1 MKNNRENRIG
11 WGKVC
16 RWAGIWIRLSLFTLF
31 ILTEPLV
38 VEAAGQSVTLRLE
51 NVSLKEAFKE
61 IKRQLGYRLAYNEQV
76 INAIGNVSVDVVSG
90 NINEVMEQCL
100 RGSDFSYEIE
110 NQIIVIYKKQAGAD
124 MAAPQKLIKLEGVV
138 VDSKGGVLPGVT
150 VVVKGTTIGVATDID
165 GKFSLEITETPGIS
179 LEFSFVG
186 MNSKEI
192 PVKIE
197 NGKVQPLR
205 VVLEEAETELDEV
218 VVTGMFSRKKEG
230 FTGSAVTVKG
240 DELKKISTTSIAK
253 ALSTIEPSFRIMEN
267 ISAGSDPNRL
277 PDMRMRGSS
286 TLPAGGAGDNSL
298 VSLQGEYDTYPN
310 QPLLILDGFEID
322 VQTMVDLDPD
332 RVQSITMLKDASA
345 TAIYGSKASNGVIEI
360 TTKKNTTDRLS
371 VNYTSN
377 FIIGT
382 RPNYDQFNY
391 MNSKERVLF
400 SQEAFNWGTPYSAE
414 PIKQMYTYEG
424 LLNMYLSHDIS
435 SEEFLAQRNVLETQN
450 TDWFKLLTRR
460 AFSHNHNLSVSGGT
474 NKYSYSASM
483 GYSKSEGQEIGNDS
497 ERMTGRL
504 AITIR
509 PVQKLTI
516 NAAINGS
523 VNTNKGFAGGVN
535 PLGYATTTNRSID
548 PDVYYQMK
556 ASYPYNEGVRSLSYN
571 FINERE
577 NSGSKSASSY
587 LSASLDLKWN
597 ILDWLT
603 YQFTGGYSD
612 NNSTNEAWE
621 SERTFYIAE
630 NYRGYDFNSVS
641 PASKEFKAA
650 LLPFGGEL
658 FTNNTHQYSYNIQNK
673 LQFSKAFNDENR
685 LNALVGMELRSTTNK
700 GINNT
705 VWGYVPDRGEV
716 ITSPTTLQAFEPI
729 TGSQN
734 SGWGILQRI
743 YDGGWRKVNTTDNF
757 FSVFATL
764 AYSFKNRYVIN
775 ANVRNDASNRFGQDT
790 NHRIDPT
797 YSFGFSWRASEERFM
812 RKYVGWITNLNFRGT
827 YGIQGNALT
836 RLSPDLILNQG
847 TVADLYN
854 RYQSTISQ
862 IPNPTLSWER
872 TKSWNF
878 GIDLE
883 LFNLF
888 NMNLEYYT
896 RRSNAIVELDL
907 PYEYGISSMKRNG
920 GIIHNRGIEYTLTF
934 TPIQKRDYALS
945 VSLNASKNW
954 NEGGHT
960 DIEVKASDFLNGR
973 SDIILKQGYPLSSF
987 WSYSFAGLNGQT
999 GEPQF
1004 NLLDIPDDQRS
1015 RLIDPTT
1022 YLVYSGQRDPYFTGG
1037 LSLSFRYKSLTLNS
1051 SFSLLLGNK
1060 KRLPSPYSQFS
1071 SSYYMPDPY
1080 TNINRDLLNRWKEPG
1095 DEAHTIIPSLPK
1107 GNMSLIQLPNGESTF
1122 KIPVWEQ
1129 SDAMVVSGSFLR
1141 CRNIGLSWQMKR
1153 EWCEKIYMK
1162 NLSLNFN
1169 MDNIFVIASKRFN
1182 GFDPE
1187 ISNSVLPR
1195 NYSLGINI
1203 GF

>member
-1 MKNNRENRIG
+1 
-11 WGKVC
+11 
-16 RWAGIWIRLSLFTLF
+16 
-31 ILTEPLV
+31 
-38 VEAAGQSVTLRLE
+38 
-51 NVSLKEAFKE
+51 
-61 IKRQLGYRLAYNEQV
+61 
-76 INAIGNVSVDVVSG
+76 
-90 NINEVMEQCL
+90 
-100 RGSDFSYEIE
+100 
-110 NQIIVIYKKQAGAD
+110 
-124 MAAPQKLIKLEGVV
+124 
-138 VDSKGGVLPGVT
+138 
-150 VVVKGTTIGVATDID
+150 
-165 GKFSLEITETPGIS
+165 
-179 LEFSFVG
+179 
-186 MNSKEI
+186 
-192 PVKIE
+192 
-197 NGKVQPLR
+197 
-205 VVLEEAETELDEV
+205 
-218 VVTGMFSRKKEG
+218 
-230 FTGSAVTVKG
+230 
-240 DELKKISTTSIAK
+240 
-253 ALSTIEPSFRIMEN
+253 
-267 ISAGSDPNRL
+267 
-277 PDMRMRGSS
+277 
-286 TLPAGGAGDNSL
+286 
-298 VSLQGEYDTYPN
+298 
-310 QPLLILDGFEID
+310 
-322 VQTMVDLDPD
+322 
-332 RVQSITMLKDASA
+332 
-345 TAIYGSKASNGVIEI
+345 
-360 TTKKNTTDRLS
+360 
-371 VNYTSN
+371 
-377 FIIGT
+377 
-382 RPNYDQFNY
+382 

-460 AFSHNHNLSVSGGT
+460 AFSHNHNLSVSSGT